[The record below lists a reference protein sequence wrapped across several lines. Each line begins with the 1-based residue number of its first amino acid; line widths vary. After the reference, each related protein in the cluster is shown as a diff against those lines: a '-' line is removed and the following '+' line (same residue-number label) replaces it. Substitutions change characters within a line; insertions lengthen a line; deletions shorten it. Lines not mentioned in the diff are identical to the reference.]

1 MCRANL
7 DIKSEDLDSHFV
19 MFLGSPDFIVSSSL
33 DHTQVVCLLSVKIFY
48 SGIRH
53 FQIAH
58 NSPCPPRKTM
68 NKRCP
73 QFLQG
78 TTVFYTLEKI
88 ETMVI
93 QNWVARWGGG
103 GGEDK
108 KVYYGQC

>member
-1 MCRANL
+1 
-7 DIKSEDLDSHFV
+7 
-19 MFLGSPDFIVSSSL
+19 
-33 DHTQVVCLLSVKIFY
+33 
-48 SGIRH
+48 
-53 FQIAH
+53 
-58 NSPCPPRKTM
+58 M

-103 GGEDK
+103 GGGGEDN
-108 KVYYGQC
+108 KVYYGQCENGEFPGPHKLVNFHHYKWR